1 MLTSQTPGDSDAC
14 RGFRKTTALNRTI
27 EAGLMV
33 KGHTH
38 NSAEIVRKLR
48 EKISSQD
55 HSKHFSIK
63 CPDSTEL

>member
-14 RGFRKTTALNRTI
+14 RGFRKTTTLNRTI

-38 NSAEIVRKLR
+38 NSAEIVRRRKKDLFPG
-48 EKISSQD
+48 SF
-55 HSKHFSIK
+55 KHFSIK